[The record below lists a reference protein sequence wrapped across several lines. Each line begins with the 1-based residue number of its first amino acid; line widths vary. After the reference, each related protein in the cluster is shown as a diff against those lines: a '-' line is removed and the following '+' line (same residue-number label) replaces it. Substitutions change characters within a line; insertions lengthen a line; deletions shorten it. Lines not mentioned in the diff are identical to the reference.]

1 MLKSFIQKFLTI
13 VILTTSLSL
22 PASAVEDHQIE
33 SQPQVLHVNA
43 DIERRAAI
51 DIGSGGTKVAIAD
64 VDTRTNQIIQI
75 ILDTSFS
82 VPYQASLDK
91 SLDGTF
97 DQETK
102 TLGLKTFKEIN
113 ELVNLYDVQKIAAIA
128 TSAFRK
134 SNNSKEFI
142 LEIEKESGINVQI
155 IPQREEGEIAFFSAI
170 ASGELNSS
178 NVVVLD
184 IGTGSLQI
192 TTANINDGLIVY
204 MGEQMGSVAFKNYI
218 ISTLQES
225 DVEDVI
231 SPNPISEEDL
241 KAADSYARAFA
252 RKAYPIIKQK
262 IQDEGT
268 VIGIG
273 RLFYHSI
280 RPLAAEEGVITRSGL
295 RKFIENSLNKTD
307 EELNNPFAYVDVT
320 NCILTLAI
328 MKALHIQE
336 ILPVETTT
344 TKGLLISPAYWE
356 K

>member
-1 MLKSFIQKFLTI
+1 MKYLYLVVLLTI
-13 VILTTSLSL
+13 SVF
-22 PASAVEDHQIE
+22 AH
-33 SQPQVLHVNA
+33 A

-64 VDTRTNQIIQI
+64 IDTETNQIVEIVF
-75 ILDTSFS
+75 DTSFP

-91 SLDGTF
+91 SEDGTF
-97 DQETK
+97 DVATK
-102 TLGLKTFKEIN
+102 ELGLKTFKEIKDITDQ
-113 ELVNLYDVQKIAAIA
+113 YQVQKIVAIA

-134 SNNSKEFI
+134 ANNSKGFI
-142 LEIEKESGINVQI
+142 SEIERQTNISVQI
-155 IPQREEGEIAFFSAI
+155 IPQREEGEIAFFSAL
-170 ASGELNSS
+170 ASGEFNREEA
-178 NVVVLD
+178 VVWD

-192 TTANINDGLIVY
+192 TTANENDGLTVY

-218 ISTLQES
+218 VDAIQEN
-225 DVEDVI
+225 DIEDSV
-231 SPNPISEEDL
+231 SPNPMSEEDL
-241 KAADSYARAFA
+241 KAADRYARAFA

-262 IQDEGT
+262 IQTQGT

-280 RPLAAEEGVITRSGL
+280 RPLASEGDVITRNGL

-307 EELNNPFAYVDVT
+307 EELENPFAHVDVS

-336 ILPVETTT
+336 IRPIETTT
-344 TKGLLISPAYWE
+344 TRGLLVSPSYWAQ
-356 K
+356 

>member
-1 MLKSFIQKFLTI
+1 MKQLFLIILFILSTLT
-13 VILTTSLSL
+13 
-22 PASAVEDHQIE
+22 E
-33 SQPQVLHVNA
+33 VNA
-43 DIERRAAI
+43 DVERRAAI
-51 DIGSGGTKVAIAD
+51 DIGSGGTKVAVAD
-64 VDTRTNQIIQI
+64 VDTETNQIVQI
-75 ILDTSFS
+75 VLDTSFS

-102 TLGLKTFKEIN
+102 ALGLTTFKEIRKIADQ
-113 ELVNLYDVQKIAAIA
+113 YQVQKVMAIA

-134 SNNSKEFI
+134 ANNSKGFI
-142 LEIEKESGINVQI
+142 LEIEKESGIKVQI
-155 IPQREEGEIAFFSAI
+155 ISQREEGEIAFFSAL
-170 ASGELNSS
+170 ASGEFNPEESIIW
-178 NVVVLD
+178 D

-192 TTANINDGLIVY
+192 TTANMSDGLTVY

-218 ISTLQES
+218 ISAVQEN
-225 DVEDVI
+225 DAEDTI

-241 KAADSYARAFA
+241 KTADSYARAFA

-262 IQDEGT
+262 IHEQGT

-280 RPLAAEEGVITRSGL
+280 RPLAAEGDVITRSGL
-295 RKFIENSLNKTD
+295 RKFIENSLNRTD
-307 EELNNPFAYVDVT
+307 EDLNNPFAHVDVT

-328 MKALHIQE
+328 MKALHIHE

-344 TKGLLISPAYWE
+344 TRGLLISPAYW
-356 K
+356 

>member
-1 MLKSFIQKFLTI
+1 MRKFYLAVLFILSTLT
-13 VILTTSLSL
+13 
-22 PASAVEDHQIE
+22 Q
-33 SQPQVLHVNA
+33 VNA
-43 DIERRAAI
+43 EVERRAAI
-51 DIGSGGTKVAIAD
+51 DTGSGGTKVAIAD
-64 VDTRTNQIIQI
+64 VDTETNQIIQI
-75 ILDTSFS
+75 VLETSFS

-97 DQETK
+97 DKETK
-102 TLGLKTFKEIN
+102 ALGLKTFNEIKE
-113 ELVNLYDVQKIAAIA
+113 LADQYQVQKIVAIA

-134 SNNSKEFI
+134 ANNSKEFI
-142 LEIEKESGINVQI
+142 LEIEEESGINVQI

-170 ASGELNSS
+170 AMGQFDAKKA
-178 NVVVLD
+178 VVWD

-192 TTANINDGLIVY
+192 TTANTSDGLTVY

-218 ISTLQES
+218 ISAVQEN
-225 DVEDVI
+225 DIEDII
-231 SPNPISEEDL
+231 SPNPISEKDL
-241 KAADSYARAFA
+241 KVADSFARAFA

-280 RPLAAEEGVITRSGL
+280 RPLAAEGDVITRSGL
-295 RKFIENSLNKTD
+295 RKFIEDSLNKTE
-307 EELNNPFAYVDVT
+307 EELNNPFAHVDVT

-336 ILPVETTT
+336 ILPIETTT
-344 TKGLLISPAYWE
+344 TRGLLTSPSYWE
-356 K
+356 

>member
-1 MLKSFIQKFLTI
+1 MNKFYLTILI
-13 VILTTSLSL
+13 VILTIT
-22 PASAVEDHQIE
+22 QI
-33 SQPQVLHVNA
+33 HA

-51 DIGSGGTKVAIAD
+51 DTGSGGTKVAIAD
-64 VDTRTNQIIQI
+64 VDTETNQIIQTV
-75 ILDTSFS
+75 LNTSFS

-102 TLGLKTFKEIN
+102 ALGLNTFKEIK
-113 ELVNLYDVQKIAAIA
+113 ELADQYQVQKIVAIA

-134 SNNSKEFI
+134 ANNSKEFV
-142 LEIEKESGINVQI
+142 LEIKNESGIYVQI

-170 ASGELNSS
+170 ASGEFDPKKA
-178 NVVVLD
+178 VVWD
-184 IGTGSLQI
+184 IGTGSLQL
-192 TTANINDGLIVY
+192 TTANTSDGLTVY

-218 ISTLQES
+218 ISVVQEN
-225 DVEDVI
+225 DVEDI
-231 SPNPISEEDL
+231 FSPNPITEEDL
-241 KAADSYARAFA
+241 KIADSYARAFA

-280 RPLAAEEGVITRSGL
+280 RPLAAEDNVITRKGL

-307 EELNNPFAYVDVT
+307 EELNNPFAHVDVT

-328 MKALHIQE
+328 MKALHIEE

-344 TKGLLISPAYWE
+344 TMGLLISPTYWGME
-356 K
+356 